1 MESDEAGE
9 TGWWKNHGPTVAIL
23 AVAFLAT
30 FLIRTL
36 WNIPLFQQYGTSYFF
51 AGGSDSFYHWRVSDY
66 ILLNHRNLIFDSS
79 LRYPAG
85 AINPREPL
93 FDWMNAVFGI
103 VFAPL
108 FGGSQAAA
116 GMFSLELAAP
126 LWAALTV
133 LPLYLVGKEV
143 SSRRMGLI
151 AALIWPFLTA
161 NIDSSTFGY
170 ANYLSFYTFFI
181 ILMIYAQLRTI
192 HASGTRRW
200 VSSYRKP
207 REIWRGIRDY
217 LYYEVAAVKWAV
229 FTGVCFAVVI
239 LTWQGYTFLVAL
251 VVVFL
256 VVQMV
261 IERIRRIDSFGLYFT
276 TWIVGLVGFPIA
288 FPYYFVQGDYHIWFL
303 EPVVIFFGA
312 LLVLLPFLL
321 LRDSPWV
328 LSIPVLVVTAGAAV
342 GALALAAPA
351 QFVDIL
357 SGQGYFVKTLIY
369 TTVAEA
375 QAPSIDSLIIGY
387 GVVTFFLAF
396 AGLGFVAYA
405 LVRGKVE
412 RRHLMFFVFA
422 VISIYLPLSAAKF
435 FYIGSAAFSLLPAE
449 GLSRI
454 LDIGGYPTLR
464 RNVISLA
471 DRRGQFSAFRRSFKV
486 RHVLVLG
493 LVLLIVVP
501 NIWYATDAGI
511 PYNSKT
517 GYDLQ
522 VYDTLPPFLRTS
534 PSNASNF
541 YLGAA
546 GGEIDTPNQ
555 YDEAGYDW
563 LAAQDTNQ
571 PEPQR
576 PALVSWWDYGF
587 QTISE
592 GHHPAVADNFQ
603 NGIDPSG
610 NFLLAQNESLAI
622 GVLTATLLNAEQSR
636 TGQPYLPSG
645 LNTILAADGV
655 NLAELHSLLANTS
668 ADIPL
673 VEAYPNRYLPV
684 DPTHLDAQN
693 AMYDAVSYFLA
704 TTLPLN
710 GVARVYDDVQA
721 YTGWTIRYDMV
732 DSRLIPF
739 SGSDTGIFYAPADLT
754 DRVIGPGGEPT
765 SYFSVSIV
773 GSDGNTYPAGEQ
785 PPGVT
790 PVSYNIN
797 YTPAFFNTMIYRTFF
812 GYSGQ
817 EVGQASGIPWLSNT
831 AQSQSDPLEP
841 GWMLQHF
848 EVAYRT
854 AQACPVANASAGS
867 SCFYAVNLP
876 RAEQIQKKLNGT
888 ADTSPNTYFSGGE
901 AILEYYP
908 GMPVVGAVTLPDG
921 QPVPDARVT
930 VDDSWGIPHMT
941 VVTGSDGAYSVLL
954 PPGADVLNVTTG
966 PLNQLT
972 QQGTTLLGSYNV
984 TVPDAYGFSLEAPT
998 MNKPLTVKAASVQG
1012 TITWNQA
1019 NSSASAPAAA
1029 AGVTL
1034 ELYGKNRSAVNITT
1048 DATGS
1053 FLTRGIV
1060 PGTYAVAVLTRGAN
1074 LSESNITLTPGVTY
1088 NESLSLSAGTILG
1101 NVTDGAGHRVPGAT
1115 ITVVDPA
1122 GPVTTVVSNST
1133 GRFRISDLGPANYTL
1148 TASRAYP
1155 MARSQPVSAQ
1165 INTAGGN
1172 VSTNLTIVAVVPV
1185 GVEVTRGGTPV
1196 AGLPVRF
1203 TELVPLTPTGTPQ
1216 NNSTKAAPTQEKAN
1230 TTVVLTGS
1238 DGIARAMLPAG
1249 NYSVYALGVNAS
1261 SYLAGFW
1268 SGAIGPG
1275 TAPVPTIALAP
1286 AVELSGRVNT
1296 STNASLTTPLEIAV
1310 YDSAGHVTWAFT
1322 NATYGY
1328 AIWLPAGHYG
1338 VQVIGTNP
1346 PQAGLSSVALFT
1358 ASTLEL
1364 QASPSSAL
1372 SFSVVENATGLPIAG
1387 ATLNFTDTPV
1397 GAEIGARTNSEGSVT
1412 VMVPSAAPPGPAA
1425 SVRLPTY
1432 CINASAPGYLPVSR
1446 CGIAGAT
1453 LPTVPPFR
1461 LDGAPVEATIDV
1473 AGLAAGVPI
1482 TVNLTATSAGARSA
1496 SVQGLPPLAVALLPG
1511 HYTVGAW
1518 APGAGGARYLPV
1530 RATNSLTISP
1540 GAAAPTFALLVADQV
1555 QARGNLTL
1563 PSGALVSRTT
1573 LALYSSTMNLSLTGT
1588 AFENGFFAAPGSYQ
1602 YVAFVPGLQAGSGRA
1617 DYGTLTVGSTGSVSP
1632 RPDLTIPSISF
1643 EGTVLLPTGA
1653 PLLNPAVAHFTGPG
1667 GLSVPAPVAGGTF
1680 NVTLPINETF
1690 HESLN
1695 TTASFTANNTTVVE
1709 ALHMPSLAACHTL
1722 AIGTDCDLHLVGTAV
1737 NLTVEGA
1744 LHIAGSPAPVSG
1756 SVRFQGPAPS
1766 VDALTVSTAA
1776 NGTFSTALPAG
1787 NYTVYASSVGGAYA
1801 LLTTSSVSLEGAAP
1815 LDLTLAPAWSWSVTA
1830 QPPAGITV
1838 TAVTLTVRSPTGLS
1852 LVYPQFP
1859 LSSALVLPVPAGI
1872 YTATVSGNAAPFGV
1886 LANVTASLT
1895 VRIFTG
1901 NVATTLP
1908 MTVAYNRFVTATING
1923 PSLAA
1928 GGNGTIL
1935 LPPSGGVVALSFT
1948 VKNLGNIPVNVTVV
1962 GNPTPWNFTISPRNF
1977 TLGTSPASSTAS
1989 GAFRVHVPA
1998 GTAVSHPPIILIVE
2012 LAGTTQQ
2019 VGESVLPPPV
2029 VIMPASGVALG
2040 ASSSVNPSVT
2050 PTKVTLALYTRNTGN
2065 YPESIAVGVV
2075 DGARL
2080 AQLGWEATLQSGGTA
2095 VHGPLTVA
2103 VGGNTSLTLVL
2114 NATRPGASPPGT
2126 AMISATC
2133 VNRSGGPAATTLTV
2147 AVPVASVS
2155 VNGSAVIVTGPGVG
2169 SPSAT
2174 PDWLVPLLSFVP
2186 AIAFLV
2192 VAVVYRWYRTRRWA
2206 R

>member
-9 TGWWKNHGPTVAIL
+9 TGWWKNHGTTVAIL

-36 WNIPLFQQYGTSYFF
+36 WNIPLFQQFGTSYFF

-66 ILLNHRNLIFDSS
+66 IILNHRNLIFDSS
-79 LRYPAG
+79 LKYPIG

-151 AALIWPFLTA
+151 AVLIWPFLTA

-192 HASGTRRW
+192 RASGTRRW
-200 VSSYRKP
+200 VTSYRKP
-207 REIWRGIRDY
+207 RDIWRGIRDY

-312 LLVLLPFLL
+312 LLVLLPFLI

-328 LSIPVLVVTAGAAV
+328 ISLPVLVVTAAGAV

-351 QFVDIL
+351 QFADIL

-454 LDIGGYPTLR
+454 LDIGGYPALR

-471 DRRGQFSAFRRSFKV
+471 DRRGQLSAFRRSFKA

-501 NIWYATDAGI
+501 NIWYASDAGI
-511 PYNSKT
+511 PYNTKT

-534 PSNASNF
+534 PSNASSF

-563 LAAQDTNQ
+563 LATQDTNQ

-592 GHHPAVADNFQ
+592 GQHPAVADNFQ

-622 GVLTATLLNAEQSR
+622 GVLTATLLNAEQARS
-636 TGQPYLPSG
+636 GEMYLPAS
-645 LNTILAADGV
+645 LNAVLAADGV
-655 NLAELHSLLANTS
+655 NLGVLHGLLANTS

-684 DPTHLDAQN
+684 DPTHLDADN

-797 YTPAFFNTMIYRTFF
+797 YTSAFYNTMIYRTFF

-817 EVGQASGIPWLSNT
+817 EVGQATGIPWLSNT

-841 GWMLQHF
+841 GWMLEHF
-848 EVAYRT
+848 QVVYRT
-854 AQACPVANASAGS
+854 AEACPQANASSGS

-876 RAEQIQKKLNGT
+876 RAEQIQEKLNGT

-908 GMPVVGAVTLPDG
+908 GMPVVGTVTLPDG
-921 QPVPDARVT
+921 QPVADARVT
-930 VDDSWGIPHMT
+930 VDDAWGIPHMT
-941 VVTGSDGAYSVLL
+941 AVTGSDGAYSVIL
-954 PPGADVLNVTTG
+954 PPGADVLNVSTG

-972 QQGTTLLGSYNV
+972 QQGTTFLGAYNV
-984 TVPDAYGFSLEAPT
+984 TVPDAYGLSLDPPT
-998 MNKPLTVKAASVQG
+998 MNKPLVVKAASVQG

-1019 NSSASAPAAA
+1019 NSSATGPAAA

-1034 ELYGKNRSAVNITT
+1034 ELYGQNVSAVNITT

-1053 FLTRGIV
+1053 FLEHGIV
-1060 PGTYAVAVLTRGAN
+1060 PGTYAVAVHTRGAN
-1074 LSESNITLTPGVTY
+1074 LSESNITLTPGSTY

-1101 NVTDGAGHRVPGAT
+1101 NVTDGVGHRIAGAT
-1115 ITVVDPA
+1115 VTVVDPA
-1122 GPVTTVVSNST
+1122 GPVTTVVSNAT
-1133 GRFRISDLGPANYTL
+1133 GAFRIADLGPANYTL
-1148 TASRAYP
+1148 TASRAFP
-1155 MARSQPVSAQ
+1155 IERSLPTSAQ
-1165 INTAGGN
+1165 ISTAGGN
-1172 VSTNLTIVAVVPV
+1172 VSTNLTIVPVVSV
-1185 GVEVTRGGTPV
+1185 GVEVARDGTPV

-1203 TELVPLTPTGTPQ
+1203 TEIVPLTPSGTPQ
-1216 NNSTKAAPTQEKAN
+1216 NNSTTTPPNQQKAN

-1249 NYSVYALGVNAS
+1249 NYSVYALGVNGS
-1261 SYLAGFW
+1261 GYLAGFW
-1268 SGAIGPG
+1268 SGPIGPG
-1275 TAPVPTIALAP
+1275 APAVPTIDLAP
-1286 AVELSGRVNT
+1286 AVELSGQVNT
-1296 STNASLTTPLEIAV
+1296 TTNASLTTPLEIAV
-1310 YDSAGHVTWAFT
+1310 YDSAGHTTWAYT

-1328 AIWLPAGHYG
+1328 ALWLPAGHYG

-1346 PQAGLSSVALFT
+1346 PQAGLSSIALT
-1358 ASTLEL
+1358 GPSKLALS
-1364 QASPSSAL
+1364 ASPASAL
-1372 SFSVVENATGLPIAG
+1372 SFSVVDNASGLPIAG
-1387 ATLNFTDTPV
+1387 ATLNFTDTPI
-1397 GAEIGARTNSEGSVT
+1397 GAEISARTNSEGSAT
-1412 VMVPSAAPPGPAA
+1412 VMVPSAAPPGPA
-1425 SVRLPTY
+1425 SRVRLPTY
-1432 CINASAPGYLPVSR
+1432 CINASAPGYVPVSR

-1461 LDGAPVEATIDV
+1461 LDGAPVEVTIDV
-1473 AGLAAGVPI
+1473 AGLAPGVPI
-1482 TVNLTATSAGARSA
+1482 TVNLTAASAGARST
-1496 SVQGLPPLAVALLPG
+1496 SVRGLPPLAVALLPG
-1511 HYTVGAW
+1511 RYALGAW
-1518 APGAGGARYLPV
+1518 APGVGSGRYLPV
-1530 RATNSLTISP
+1530 LSTNSLSVTP
-1540 GAAAPTFALLVADQV
+1540 GTAAPSYTLTVAYQV
-1555 QARGNLTL
+1555 EARGNLTL
-1563 PSGALVSRTT
+1563 PSGALAGRASVELS
-1573 LALYSSTMNLSLTGT
+1573 SSTMNLTLTGT
-1588 AFENGFFAAPGSYQ
+1588 AFVNGFFAAPGGYE
-1602 YVAFVPGLQAGSGRA
+1602 YVAFVPGTQAGSGRGA
-1617 DYGTLTVGSTGSVSP
+1617 FGTLTIGSTGSISP

-1643 EGTVLLPTGA
+1643 EGNVLLPTGA
-1653 PLLNPAVAHFTGPG
+1653 PLLGPAVAHFTGPG
-1667 GLSVPAPVAGGTF
+1667 GLAIPAPVAGGTF

-1709 ALHMPSLAACHTL
+1709 ALHLPALAACHTL
-1722 AIGTDCDLHLVGTAV
+1722 VLGTDCDLHLVGAAV
-1737 NLTVEGA
+1737 NLTVDGA
-1744 LHIAGSPAPVSG
+1744 LRIAGSPAPVSG

-1766 VDALTVSTAA
+1766 VNAITVSTAA
-1776 NGTFSTALPAG
+1776 NGTFATALPAG
-1787 NYTVYASSVGGAYA
+1787 NYSVYAASSGGSYA
-1801 LLTTSSVSLEGAAP
+1801 LLTTTSVSLEGSAP
-1815 LDLTLAPAWSWSVTA
+1815 LDLTLAPAWSWSITA
-1830 QPPAGITV
+1830 QPPPGIAV
-1838 TAVTLTVRSPTGLS
+1838 TAVTLTVRSPTGLA

-1859 LSSALVLPVPAGI
+1859 LASPLVLSVPAGV
-1872 YTATVSGNAAPFGV
+1872 YSATATGSATPFGV
-1886 LANVTASLT
+1886 LANATASLT

-1901 NVATTLP
+1901 NVATSLP
-1908 MTVAYNRFVTATING
+1908 MTIAYNRFVTVTING
-1923 PSLAA
+1923 PTLGPNST
-1928 GGNGTIL
+1928 GSIL
-1935 LPPSGGVVALSFT
+1935 LPPSGGLVALGFT
-1948 VKNLGNIPVNVTVV
+1948 VKNLGNIPVNITVV
-1962 GNPTPWNFTISPRNF
+1962 GNPSPWNFTISPRNF
-1977 TLGTSPASSTAS
+1977 TLGTDPARSTAS
-1989 GAFRVHVPA
+1989 GSFSVRVPA
-1998 GTAVSHPPIILIVE
+1998 GTPVSHPPIILLAE

-2019 VGESVLPPPV
+2019 VGQSVLPPPV
-2029 VIMPASGVALG
+2029 EIMPASGVALG
-2040 ASSSVNPSVT
+2040 AAASVNPSVT

-2080 AQLGWEATLQSGGTA
+2080 AQLGWMATLESGGTA
-2095 VHGPLTVA
+2095 VEGPLTVA

-2114 NATRPGASPPGT
+2114 NATRPGASPPGSVT
-2126 AMISATC
+2126 LSATC
-2133 VNRSGGPAATTLTV
+2133 TNRTGGPAATTLTV
-2147 AVPVASVS
+2147 AVPVASVG
-2155 VNGSAVIVTGPGVG
+2155 VNGSAVTVTGPGVG
-2169 SPSAT
+2169 APSAT

-2186 AIAFLV
+2186 AIAFLAAA
-2192 VAVVYRWYRTRRWA
+2192 VAYRWYRTRRWT